1 MKKSNSKK
9 EAKINKKNSCYK
21 KNNENSNNNSSSTTE
36 EEKAELLNQIGILDL
51 SLFGVYLIIYAS
63 ILNIK
68 YLEWQKVQILDQLNE
83 SNYSD
88 LIGDLSEVPKNANI
102 IYLFVTSILL

>member
-51 SLFGVYLIIYAS
+51 SLFKLLDDEVLIS
-63 ILNIK
+63 LVFK
-68 YLEWQKVQILDQLNE
+68 
-83 SNYSD
+83 SFSYS
-88 LIGDLSEVPKNANI
+88 
-102 IYLFVTSILL
+102 

>member
-63 ILNIK
+63 ISSQTGD
-68 YLEWQKVQILDQLNE
+68 ERNE
-83 SNYSD
+83 KE
-88 LIGDLSEVPKNANI
+88 IENAYKSVI
-102 IYLFVTSILL
+102 AILLILLGTTINFEVLHS